1 MFFKGKSEQTTQSGV
16 KMVNGFVSFQAVKLN
31 VHCFEVDGVL
41 IDTGSASLL
50 EQFKPFFNQLDIDQ
64 IVLTHY
70 HEDHSGGA
78 HYLQTNYKV
87 PIYMSD
93 VRRLEC
99 AKKAD
104 YPLYRKLFWGNRAPF
119 EAQKIAE
126 RFSSR
131 NANWTV
137 IETPGHT
144 NDHLAF
150 LNEQTGQL
158 FTGDLF
164 VTPKTKVVLREESVP
179 QIISSI
185 ERVLMMDFGEMFCN
199 HAGYVADGKA
209 ALRVKLEYLKE
220 LSQKIERMNEEGL
233 TISEIT
239 AQLFE
244 KKYPI
249 TKLSLG
255 EWNSAHIVSSVL
267 NKA

>member
-1 MFFKGKSEQTTQSGV
+1 MFIKKKSEQITQSGV
-16 KMVNGFVSFQAVKLN
+16 RMVNGFVSFKAVKLN

-50 EQFKPFFNQLDIDQ
+50 EQFKSFFNQLDIDQ
-64 IVLTHY
+64 IVLSHY

-78 HYLQTNYKV
+78 RYLQSTYNV

-99 AKKAD
+99 MEKAN
-104 YPLYRKLFWGNRAPF
+104 YPLYRKLFWGSRAPF
-119 EAQKIAE
+119 EAQKIGE
-126 RFSSR
+126 RFTSR
-131 NANWTV
+131 QADWTV

-164 VTPKTKVVLREESVP
+164 VTPKTKVVLREESIP

-185 ERVLMMDFGEMFCN
+185 EHVLTMDFEEIFCN
-199 HAGYVADGKA
+199 HAGYVADGKRV
-209 ALRVKLEYLKE
+209 LRTKLDYLIQ
-220 LSQKIERMNEEGL
+220 LRGNIERMHEEGL
-233 TISEIT
+233 SEQEIT
-239 AQLFE
+239 EQLFE

-249 TKLSLG
+249 TKLSFG
-255 EWNSAHIVSSVL
+255 EWDSAHIVSSIL
-267 NKA
+267 RKS